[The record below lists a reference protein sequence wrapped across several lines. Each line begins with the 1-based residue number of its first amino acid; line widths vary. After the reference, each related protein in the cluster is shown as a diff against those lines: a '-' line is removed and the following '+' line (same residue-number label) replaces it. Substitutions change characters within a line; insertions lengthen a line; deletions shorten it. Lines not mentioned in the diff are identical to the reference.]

1 MTNPWLEI
9 PEADYVGHMSSEE
22 VGQLQA
28 LGTIFRDTLRLF
40 APAHV
45 LVLGCSSGNGFEH
58 IDPQVTRHVAGI
70 DINPTYLELL
80 ASRFP
85 SPGFEL
91 SLECADLASYPLP
104 PDRFDLIHAP
114 LIFEYLDWE
123 RPFSGVVRSL
133 RPGGLLSVVLQR
145 PSPSAPAVSRTN
157 YPSLR
162 KLERLF
168 CFIQPDALRAR
179 AAQESVRIEREFKVP
194 LKRGKAFDVLY
205 LRKRD
210 AEPDAAADGGRHA
223 GPSQFAGSQR
233 GRRC

>member
-1 MTNPWLEI
+1 TNPWLEI
-9 PEADYVGHMSSEE
+9 PEADYVGHMSSED

-28 LGTIFRDTLRLF
+28 LGIIFHGALRTF

-58 IDPQVTRHVAGI
+58 IDPRVTRHVTGI
-70 DINPTYLELL
+70 DINPAYLELL

-91 SLECADLASYPLP
+91 TLGCADLAGYSLP

-114 LIFEYLDWE
+114 LIFEYLEWE
-123 RPFSGVVRSL
+123 RLFPAVVRSL
-133 RPGGLLSVVLQR
+133 RPGGIVSVVLQR

-157 YPSLR
+157 YSSLR

-168 CFIQPDALRAR
+168 SFVQPDALRAR
-179 AAQESVRIEREFKVP
+179 AAHESLRIEREFSAP
-194 LKRGKAFDVLY
+194 LKQGKAFDVLY
-205 LRKRD
+205 FRKPS
-210 AEPDAAADGGRHA
+210 AERGAAADG
-223 GPSQFAGSQR
+223 
-233 GRRC
+233 